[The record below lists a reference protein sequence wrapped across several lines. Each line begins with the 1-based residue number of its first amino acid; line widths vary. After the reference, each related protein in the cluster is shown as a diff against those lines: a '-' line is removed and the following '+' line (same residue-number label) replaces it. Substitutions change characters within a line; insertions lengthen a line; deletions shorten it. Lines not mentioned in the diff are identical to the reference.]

1 MASDLIVPSNIA
13 SKADFDQWVD
23 KELGSK
29 LTTTQRDA
37 LKTDISSKLGLDM
50 GNAITAF
57 GLKTI
62 KDDIQFFVDHPTAN
76 SLPKLDE
83 NLRVGDTGP
92 KQLDQLRN
100 KSNQFSDPFLIDL
113 TSVLALMHETSEK
126 LRSATKQLREAE
138 NQNAQ
143 AKLQASAEEIRS
155 AGQFQMI
162 AGALSAG
169 MQIAGGAAGIKG
181 ASNSLKSLNKL
192 GGEVKEFELQKAPF
206 DAKQTEID
214 VKVKDVNSKQAQL
227 DEDMKIFDGAK
238 NLPKTKSDRLELNK
252 IKGELNEKQ
261 VNLDKQ
267 KTAVQQSQQELN
279 ASKPDAQWFQT
290 KMQNKSTEIQS
301 KSQIWQNTGTILDGF
316 GKAMGATFNG
326 IGSQMEANSKLSDK
340 EAQQASFE
348 KEQTA
353 DLIKTLGD
361 FSQQLRQ
368 TINSIISSQDQA
380 AHRVANV

>member
-1 MASDLIVPSNIA
+1 
-13 SKADFDQWVD
+13 
-23 KELGSK
+23 
-29 LTTTQRDA
+29 
-37 LKTDISSKLGLDM
+37 
-50 GNAITAF
+50 
-57 GLKTI
+57 
-62 KDDIQFFVDHPTAN
+62 
-76 SLPKLDE
+76 
-83 NLRVGDTGP
+83 
-92 KQLDQLRN
+92 
-100 KSNQFSDPFLIDL
+100 
-113 TSVLALMHETSEK
+113 
-126 LRSATKQLREAE
+126 
-138 NQNAQ
+138 
-143 AKLQASAEEIRS
+143 
-155 AGQFQMI
+155 
-162 AGALSAG
+162 
-169 MQIAGGAAGIKG
+169 
-181 ASNSLKSLNKL
+181 
-192 GGEVKEFELQKAPF
+192 VKEFELQKAPF

-214 VKVKDVNSKQAQL
+214 VKVKDVNPKQAQL

-261 VNLDKQ
+261 VNRDKQ